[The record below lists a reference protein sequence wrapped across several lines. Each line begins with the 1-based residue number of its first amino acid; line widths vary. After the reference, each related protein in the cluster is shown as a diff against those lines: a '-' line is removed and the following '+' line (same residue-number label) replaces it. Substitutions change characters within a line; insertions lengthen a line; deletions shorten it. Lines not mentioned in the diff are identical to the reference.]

1 MFLVT
6 FSIVL
11 LINYSF
17 QIFFFELSPDFQ
29 QLNNLYLAE
38 IFILAKFRLFYIF
51 R

>member
-6 FSIVL
+6 FSIFL

-17 QIFFFELSPDFQ
+17 QIFFFEIFSDFQ
-29 QLNNLYLAE
+29 QLNNFYFAQ

>member
-17 QIFFFELSPDFQ
+17 QIFFFEISSDFQ
-29 QLNNLYLAE
+29 QLNNFCFAQ
-38 IFILAKFRLFYIF
+38 IFVLAKFRLFYIF